1 MIYFLNGFSLCW
13 AEIEE
18 DSYLHRVEALKEVE
32 SMDFHRPV
40 TFLRERT
47 ERENPPF
54 WKPLPLPGD

>member
-1 MIYFLNGFSLCW
+1 MRSDLFLNGFSLCW

-40 TFLRERT
+40 TFFAG
-47 ERENPPF
+47 ENGTG
-54 WKPLPLPGD
+54 KSTLLAH